1 MKKTTTIGIIAAAL
15 VAGSASSPAKAVEPH
30 EENAGIFTAQIPEEG
45 SNIAWGQAVLVLDKP
60 IEEVLPIVRDYA
72 NYVQFM
78 PNFTKSKVL
87 AQRGSRAMV
96 YMEVSVAKGAITL
109 RGQLNLAERPPEG
122 ESRVARSALDGRQ
135 HRCVRRALQAHP
147 GRRRCPHRSRL
158 QDLRGPRH
166 SAAVIHLQSR
176 ERTGG
181 RQDRSGA
188 SRASIRR
195 ADGIDLSPAGA
206 WARPTLTGF
215 GPMLRT
221 RAARDFSLPELR
233 FGPKRRLEFFS
244 FWVL

>member
-109 RGQLNLAERPPEG
+109 WGQLNLAERPQEG
-122 ESRVARSALDGRQ
+122 ESRIVEAHLMEGNIDAFDARFRLTPVDGGARTEVDF
-135 HRCVRRALQAHP
+135 RIFVDPDIPLPSSIFSRENERAAGRTVRAL
-147 GRRRCPHRSRL
+147 
-158 QDLRGPRH
+158 
-166 SAAVIHLQSR
+166 
-176 ERTGG
+176 
-181 RQDRSGA
+181 
-188 SRASIRR
+188 RARVS
-195 ADGIDLSPAGA
+195 D
-206 WARPTLTGF
+206 
-215 GPMLRT
+215 GPMGST
-221 RAARDFSLPELR
+221 
-233 FGPKRRLEFFS
+233 
-244 FWVL
+244 